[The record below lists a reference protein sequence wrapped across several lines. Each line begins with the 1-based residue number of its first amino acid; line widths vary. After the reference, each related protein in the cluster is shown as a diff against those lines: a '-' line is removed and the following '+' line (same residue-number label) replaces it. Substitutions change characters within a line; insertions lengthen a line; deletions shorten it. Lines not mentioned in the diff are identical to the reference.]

1 MLNGIAAT
9 VAAIDWGTNGPW
21 LVLLLSLLAGIA
33 LPAGLYALFD
43 HWAARRLRIDTIAL
57 ATRYGGFMNSWAV
70 FGRHA
75 SEYRDLR
82 PLFPSAQAAE
92 LARFS
97 DGTACIA
104 ARFRSEAAAQE
115 AAVQRFAS
123 FAAAGVEYADA
134 GVSFQ
139 TAKENRGG
147 EKGYARGQWLVI
159 GDTIFAFYGADSA
172 ALARRRQATPALRA
186 RRFPGPLRLLH
197 GRSGHGVVAAL
208 WLVVVLA
215 LAGQWIER
223 SVAIAGE
230 GAPLP
235 AGELRLRLIGL
246 DSSSLRLSALRQPEG
261 LIIAGRADDLLQ
273 KDLDLLAGRDWITGF
288 DLVLDTERSVV
299 KALPII
305 GRSNV
310 AARLGEAPPPPARWR
325 NNALLVEGDDP
336 LLQAVRDTVLQAG
349 WEWQPVLWPAGLRL
363 QGSGLQWAWPRF
375 GG

>member
-9 VAAIDWGTNGPW
+9 AAAIDWGANGPW
-21 LVLLLSLLAGIA
+21 LVLLLILLAGIA

-75 SEYRDLR
+75 TEYRDLR
-82 PLFPSAQAAE
+82 PLFPEAQAAE
-92 LARFS
+92 LARFP

-104 ARFRSEAAAQE
+104 ARFRTETAAEEAAI
-115 AAVQRFAS
+115 QRFAS

-139 TAKENRGG
+139 TGG

-159 GDTIFAFYGADSA
+159 GDTIFAFYGADST

-197 GRSGHGVVAAL
+197 GRSGHAVVVAF
-208 WLVVVLA
+208 WLAAVLA

-223 SVAIAGE
+223 SVAVAGE

-246 DSSSLRLSALRQPEG
+246 DSSSLRLNAMRQPEG
-261 LIIAGRADDLLQ
+261 LIIVGRADDLLQ
-273 KDLDLLAGRDWITGF
+273 KDLGLLAGRDWITGL
-288 DLVLDTERSVV
+288 DLILDTERSVV

-305 GRSNV
+305 GRSD
-310 AARLGEAPPPPARWR
+310 APARLGEAPPPPERWR

-336 LLQAVRDTVLQAG
+336 LLKAVRDTVLAAG
-349 WEWQPVLWPAGLRL
+349 WEWQPVLWPAVPK
-363 QGSGLQWAWPRF
+363 LQWAWPRF